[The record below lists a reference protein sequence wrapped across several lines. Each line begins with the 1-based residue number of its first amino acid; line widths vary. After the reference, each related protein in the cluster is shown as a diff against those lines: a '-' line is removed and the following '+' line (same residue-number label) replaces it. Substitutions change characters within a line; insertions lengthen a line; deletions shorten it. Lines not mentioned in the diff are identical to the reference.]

1 MSVFRNIFGDE
12 RLKRTLHSIKK
23 LTVASLKICS
33 NKRKTKNSVAV
44 AEKNAAEKKI
54 EESTKKHFVAQFFI
68 LYLKLVN

>member
-1 MSVFRNIFGDE
+1 MFGDE
-12 RLKRTLHSIKK
+12 HLKRNLHSIKK

-33 NKRKTKNSVAV
+33 NKTETKNSVAV
-44 AEKNAAEKKI
+44 AAEFHRHNAAEKKI